1 MSEGAEA
8 REEDAR
14 GMFRASTGDSR
25 CRVLQNV
32 TGVWGEGAT
41 DARRE
46 PGVLQNVTGRGVRER
61 EAEGL
66 PRPKEK
72 NSRCRSF
79 GEAWATENLGFIGR
93 EENRAGRTELM
104 PRFTEACVES
114 GSGQVK

>member
-1 MSEGAEA
+1 M
-8 REEDAR
+8 
-14 GMFRASTGDSR
+14 
-25 CRVLQNV
+25 
-32 TGVWGEGAT
+32 
-41 DARRE
+41 
-46 PGVLQNVTGRGVRER
+46 RER

-104 PRFTEACVES
+104 PNESEACVES
-114 GSGQVK
+114 GSGLGKKFSLILRGYYME

>member
-1 MSEGAEA
+1 M
-8 REEDAR
+8 
-14 GMFRASTGDSR
+14 
-25 CRVLQNV
+25 LQIV

-72 NSRCRSF
+72 NSRCQSF

-93 EENRAGRTELM
+93 EENRAGRTEL
-104 PRFTEACVES
+104 PRDVS
-114 GSGQVK
+114 

>member
-1 MSEGAEA
+1 MP
-8 REEDAR
+8 
-14 GMFRASTGDSR
+14 
-25 CRVLQNV
+25 
-32 TGVWGEGAT
+32 GESQ
-41 DARRE
+41 
-46 PGVLQNVTGRGVRER
+46 GVLQNVTGRGVRER

-114 GSGQVK
+114 GSGL